1 MKLRFFTY
9 LIILLLLSPS
19 CALIKAKS
27 VGDIEISNYDETKS
41 EVEETEIF
49 YSSLDKDARGEGF
62 IKIEEPT
69 FGVQRF
75 KDVIIKVE
83 RPGFLAQ
90 YYYVPKMTNKLQ
102 FVDYGISAGFV
113 GLAAVYF
120 ANMSN
125 IGDEYAAI
133 LGGGVA
139 LGLGIAGSLTYLRSG
154 LVYGS
159 INVESL
165 EIPSEHTPFPK
176 KTEDDK
182 YMFLNDIEFDVES
195 FTEKTYKS
203 IEHFEG
209 NSPYNTRTEH
219 EELKDNFPVSN
230 VLNKF
235 LYDQGFIDTVNL
247 MPNSYNSVYLDL
259 AIKDVVFH
267 KIKKSEFTS
276 IEFEIEWKIMDF
288 LTKKEVFNYTTNYKS
303 VLLFNK
309 MDLMGEYIKNI
320 LTESFYIFK
329 NAPEVLEYL
338 KAEEDHPEEFDP
350 INIKSTDVASTYGK
364 AIVASVTVEVDEGHG
379 SGFVI
384 SDDGYIITNLHV
396 VGNSDK
402 FNIIF
407 NDETEHEAELVR
419 VNRKHDLALL
429 KIDAD
434 SLSSIK
440 IQTDEFSPV
449 NEVGNDVYVIGT
461 PNDVKLGQSVSSG
474 IISGTRNF
482 NDLTYLQTDAKINSG
497 NSGGPM
503 VGENGVLIGIANAK
517 LIGVGIEGIGFA
529 IPSYVILDALNITVN
544 KSNDSVKP
552 TDE

>member
-503 VGENGVLIGIANAK
+503 VGENGFLIGIANAK

>member
-544 KSNDSVKP
+544 KSNDSV
-552 TDE
+552 